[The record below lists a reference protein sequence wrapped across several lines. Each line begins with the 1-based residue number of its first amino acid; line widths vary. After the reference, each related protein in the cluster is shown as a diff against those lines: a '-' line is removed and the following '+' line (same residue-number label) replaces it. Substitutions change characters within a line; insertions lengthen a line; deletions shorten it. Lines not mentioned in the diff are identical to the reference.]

1 MAGGQGQ
8 RDAAIAL
15 KDTVG
20 SAADDIT
27 SKAADFHEIT
37 AAASVDGAHA
47 FGDVDTQFGDTLD
60 GIGRDPESVASPTP
74 DEGAGASGGSG
85 GDGQSGPVDDNF
97 QGTGEGGQ
105 EQEGNSGTS
114 TCKDPVDP
122 ISGQMLCTQTDLDLP
137 GILPLLLRRAYAS
150 SYRHGRL
157 FGPGW
162 SSTLDQR
169 LVIDQ
174 DGIHFLGDDAQQ
186 LDYSVPTQPGQKV
199 LPVAGARWPLVWDRK
214 LDGIAITDPAT
225 GWTRHF
231 APPPRGTVAS
241 KLGSETRHLVRITDR
256 NGNWLAITRDG
267 DSVPTRVDHFGGY
280 HIEIDSSYRAGG
292 FRAEALRTVPGP
304 GEQSIVLSRFE
315 YDPAGRLVGIT
326 DTSGTPYI
334 YEYDGQDRITAWID
348 QAGYRYE
355 YRYDQS
361 GRVAWAGGQDGTLS
375 GSFEYDDAA
384 RVTRVADS
392 FEEVTEYHYDAHRHL
407 TKVINPLGAVT
418 AIRHDRFGQLVEH
431 TDPLGHTTRFTV
443 TEHGKPAKVEQA
455 DGSVFQAE
463 YNTLSQPTLVIGAD
477 GQSWTYAYDERGNLL
492 SATDPLGATTRYGY
506 LENGAVSSETDA
518 LGRTHLIESNRAGL
532 PVAITDPN
540 GSTWQLVR
548 DGLGRKIQEVDPLGA
563 LTSTDYDGEGRL
575 VSRTYA
581 DGSRE
586 VWEWDAVG
594 DLQSHTDQAG
604 FTTSFV
610 TGPFHKI
617 TTRCEPDGT
626 THRFTH
632 DAELCLVRV
641 ENPQQRAWTYT
652 FDAAGNLVSEQDFNG
667 HTLRYEVDGAGQVVA
682 RVNGAGQRIDFE
694 RDALGRVVALRADGQ
709 EAVFEYDAVGNLCHA
724 RNEFAEVSYVRD
736 ARGRVTS
743 ESADGRS
750 VESVYNAVGQR
761 VGITTPGGFDST
773 WDYSAAGQPLS
784 VAMAGL
790 QLNFGYDS
798 AGRESYRWISPQTA
812 MTQVRDR
819 LGRTTARQLLRA
831 DGAIDPDT
839 GHAASRLL
847 EQSSWTYQADG
858 MLSAVDDSI
867 HGLQS
872 FQLDARR
879 RITAVQAATWNEAHT
894 YDAAGN
900 LTQSTDSRIAD
911 SGTAGPREVDGTLLR
926 TAGRSSYQYDG
937 QGRLIKAVRRTL
949 SGGSKDW
956 TYKYD
961 PFDRLIEAT
970 NPRGETWR
978 YGYDPL
984 GRRTAKQ
991 RLGADGTPVEE
1002 HRFAWDGPYL
1012 IQQDH
1017 LIAGHAISTST
1028 TWAYEPDTFTPIA
1041 QTTRTFSRADSAMV
1055 LDEQFHAVVT
1065 DLIGTPTELVT
1076 PEGEVCWR
1084 RHAGVWGMS
1093 LGDREAVPEAT
1104 PTGAGPVVCPLRF
1117 PGQVHDGETGLDY
1130 NLHRYY
1136 DPATGRYLTPDPLGL
1151 TPGPNHHTYVDNPLQ
1166 WLDPLGL
1173 AGTEC
1178 EVTVY
1183 HYTDK
1188 GGYNGIRSGDP
1199 YQIKPGDSKN
1209 GAGPFFTN
1217 LSPDELTEPGAFKKK
1232 LGITNEK
1239 SQYVVEAKVP
1249 KSALVPLRGGRG
1261 AHIFSIPGGIS
1272 VPRPKVRYIGP
1283 TSGWSAE

>member
-15 KDTVG
+15 KDTFGNV
-20 SAADDIT
+20 ADDIS

-47 FGDVDTQFGDTLD
+47 FGDVDTQFGGTFD
-60 GIGRDPESVASPTP
+60 GIGQGTESVPKPSP
-74 DEGAGASGGSG
+74 DDGVSSGGGVG
-85 GDGQSGPVDDNF
+85 GDGETGPVDDNF

-122 ISGQMLCTQTDLDLP
+122 ISGQMLCTQTDVDLP
-137 GILPLLLRRAYAS
+137 GILPLLLRRSYAS
-150 SYRHGRL
+150 AYRHGTL

-186 LDYSVPTQPGQKV
+186 LDYPVPTQPGQKV
-199 LPVAGARWPLVWDRK
+199 LPAAGARWPLAWDRK

-231 APPPRGTVAS
+231 APPPRGAVAG
-241 KLGSETRHLVRITDR
+241 KPGRETRYLARITDR

-280 HIEIDSSYRAGG
+280 RIEIDSSYRAGG
-292 FRAEALRTVPGP
+292 FRVEALRMVPDS
-304 GEQSIVLSRFE
+304 GEQSIALGRFE
-315 YDPAGRLVGIT
+315 YDPAGRLVEIT

-334 YEYDGQDRITAWID
+334 YEYDDRDRITAWID
-348 QAGYRYE
+348 QTGYRYE
-355 YRYDQS
+355 YRYDES
-361 GRVAWAGGQDGTLS
+361 GRVGWAGGQDGTLS

-392 FEEVTEYHYDAHRHL
+392 FENVTEYHYDARRHL
-407 TKVINPLGAVT
+407 TKIVDPLGAVT
-418 AIRHDRFGQLVEH
+418 ATLYDRFGRLVEQ
-431 TDPLGHTTRFTV
+431 TDPLGHTTRFTL
-443 TEHGKPAKVEQA
+443 TEQGRPTRVEQA

-463 YNTLSQPTLVIGAD
+463 YNVLGQPTLVVAAD
-477 GQSWTYAYDERGNLL
+477 GRSWSYAYDEHGNLL
-492 SATDPLGATTRYGY
+492 NATDPSGGTAHYGY
-506 LENGAVSSETDA
+506 RENGSMSSETDA

-532 PVAITDPN
+532 PVAITDPD
-540 GSTWQLVR
+540 GSTWQLIR
-548 DGLGRKIQEVDPLGA
+548 DGLGRQIQEVDPLGA
-563 LTSTDYDGEGRL
+563 LTSTAYDGEGRP

-586 VWEWDAVG
+586 AWEWNAVG

-604 FTTSFV
+604 FTTGFT

-617 TTRCEPDGT
+617 TARREPDGT

-632 DAELCLVRV
+632 DAELRLVKV

-652 FDAAGNLVSEQDFNG
+652 FDVAGNLVEEQDFNG
-667 HTLRYEVDGAGQVVA
+667 HTLRYEVDHAGQVLA
-682 RVNGAGQRIDFE
+682 RVNGAGQRIEFE
-694 RDALGRVVALRADGQ
+694 RDALGRLVALRADGQ
-709 EAVFEYDAVGNLCHA
+709 EAVFEYDAGSNLRHA
-724 RNEFAEVSYVRD
+724 RNESAEISYMRD
-736 ARGRVTS
+736 ALGRVTA
-743 ESADGRS
+743 ESMNGRS
-750 VESVYNAVGQR
+750 VKSVYDAVGQR
-761 VGITTPGGFDST
+761 VEITTPGGLDST
-773 WDYSAAGQPLS
+773 WHYGAAGQPLS
-784 VAMAGL
+784 VAMAGQ

-831 DGAIDPDT
+831 DSAVDPDT
-839 GHAASRLL
+839 GQAAARLL
-847 EQSSWTYQADG
+847 EQRSWTYQADG
-858 MLSAVDDSI
+858 TPSAVDDSF
-867 HGLQS
+867 HGPQS

-879 RITAVQAATWNEAHT
+879 RITAVQAATWSEACT

-900 LTQSTDSRIAD
+900 LTQYTDSRIPD

-949 SGGSKDW
+949 SGGSKAW

-961 PFDRLIEAT
+961 SFDRLIEAT

-984 GRRTAKQ
+984 GRRTSKQ
-991 RLGADGTPVEE
+991 RFGADGAPAEE
-1002 HRFAWDGPYL
+1002 HLFSWDGPYL

-1017 LIAGHAISTST
+1017 LIAGHATSTST
-1028 TWAYEPDTFTPIA
+1028 TWTYEPDTFTPIA
-1041 QTTRTFSRADSAMV
+1041 QTTRTLSGADPATV
-1055 LDEQFHAVVT
+1055 LDEQFHAIVA
-1065 DLIGTPTELVT
+1065 DLVGTPTELVT
-1076 PEGEVCWR
+1076 PDGEVHWR

-1093 LGDREAVPEAT
+1093 LGDREAAPEAV
-1104 PTGAGPVVCPLRF
+1104 PTGAGPISCPLRF
-1117 PGQVHDGETGLDY
+1117 PGQFHDDETGLDY

-1151 TPGPNHHTYVDNPLQ
+1151 TPGPNHHAYVDNPLQ

-1183 HYTDK
+1183 HYTNKD
-1188 GGYNGIRSGDP
+1188 GYNGIRSGDP
-1199 YQIKPGDSKN
+1199 YQIKPGESKN
-1209 GAGPFFTN
+1209 GPGPFFTN
-1217 LSPDELTEPGAFKKK
+1217 LSPDDLTEPGAFKKK
-1232 LGITNEK
+1232 LGVTNEK
-1239 SQYVVEAKVP
+1239 SQYVVELKVP
-1249 KSALVPLRGGRG
+1249 KSRLVPLRGGRG
-1261 AHIFSIPGGIS
+1261 AHVFSIPGGIS